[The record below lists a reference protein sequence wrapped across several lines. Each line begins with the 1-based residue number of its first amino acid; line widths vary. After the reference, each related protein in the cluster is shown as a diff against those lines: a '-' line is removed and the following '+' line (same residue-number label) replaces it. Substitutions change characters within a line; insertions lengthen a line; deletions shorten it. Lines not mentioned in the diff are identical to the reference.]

1 MRLGIKIPLIGL
13 TILVLLIPLLLL
25 RGLVFERQQRAL
37 EVRAEVAQSSSRAQR
52 LVGPLLRV
60 EIEREIEDKQLVME
74 NGVQREVI
82 STRLQQDIRLLMP
95 EHLRWQGSFS
105 SERRGRSLFTA
116 LLYHLDLKAEAQFR
130 LQGLL
135 QEGERI
141 KRADL
146 LLGLGDNRGIR
157 SVSIRAGQNT
167 LAVEPGAVLPWLE
180 SGLQAF
186 LPRSSLSA
194 ERLQVALE
202 LQLSGTEAMDFVP
215 VGADTEV
222 ALSGDW
228 PHPSFRGAM
237 LPLAPELR
245 EDGFSARWKVSRLA
259 SQAQQAVVN
268 CGLEQTHCHGLQQ
281 QSFGLALVDPVDR
294 YLMTERAMKYALL
307 VLVLVFGAVFFVEV
321 LGGGELHP
329 LHYGLIGLALAM
341 FFLLLLALSEHLGF
355 AVAYLIAALACVALI
370 ASYLAGVLD
379 SRLRGWISAGL
390 LSGLYALLYS
400 LLKAEDHALLG
411 GAVVLFGCLAVFML
425 ATRRVRWSGLRELNP
440 GTWGSK
446 PAA

>member
-1 MRLGIKIPLIGL
+1 MRLGFKLPLIGF
-13 TILVLLIPLLLL
+13 IMLVLLVPILLLN
-25 RGLVFERQQRAL
+25 GLVYERKQRAA
-37 EVRAEVAQSSSRAQR
+37 EVRADVAQSSSRAQR

-60 EIEREIEDKQLVME
+60 EVEREVEDKQLVME

-82 STRLQQDIRLLMP
+82 STRMVQEARLLLP
-95 EHLRWQGSFS
+95 EQLRWQGSFS

-116 LLYHLDLKAEAQFR
+116 LLYHLDLKADARFR

-135 QEGERI
+135 QDGERL

-157 SVSIRAGQNT
+157 SVSLRAGKDA
-167 LAVEPGAVLPWLE
+167 LAVEPGAALPWLS
-180 SGLQAF
+180 SGVQAW
-186 LPRSSLSA
+186 LPRSALSA
-194 ERLQVALE
+194 EHLQVAVE
-202 LQLSGTEAMDFVP
+202 LQLSGTESMDFVP

-222 ALSGDW
+222 ALTGDW
-228 PHPSFRGAM
+228 PHPSFRGAL
-237 LPLAPELR
+237 LPQAPELR
-245 EDGFSARWKVSRLA
+245 EDGFSASWKVSRLA
-259 SQAQQAVVN
+259 SQAQQAVQQ
-268 CGLEQTHCHGLQQ
+268 CGANQPHCHSVEQQ
-281 QSFGLALVDPVDR
+281 AFGLALVDPVDR

-321 LGGGELHP
+321 LGRGELHP

-355 AVAYLIAALACVALI
+355 GWAYLIAAVACVALI
-370 ASYLAGVLD
+370 ATYLAGVLD
-379 SRLRGWISAGL
+379 SRRKGWASAAL

-411 GAVVLFGCLAVFML
+411 GAVALFGCLAVFML
-425 ATRRVRWSGLRELNP
+425 ATRRVRWGGLRESAS
-440 GTWGSK
+440 GVWGSK
-446 PAA
+446 PTI